1 MSMEVEEAVR
11 ALKELADYNNVVGM
25 QRYGISP
32 DGVLGVAIPQLHA
45 LAKRAG
51 TDHVLALG
59 LWATGIHEARILA
72 AFVGDPELL
81 TEGEMEEWA
90 ADFDSWD
97 VVDQVCNKLFWRSR
111 LAWVK
116 AEEWAGRPE
125 EFVKRAGFVL
135 MTQLAVHD
143 KRAADAY
150 FLPFLET
157 VEREATDKR
166 NFVKKAVNWA
176 LRQIGKRDPA
186 LNAAAVAVAA
196 RLRESDS
203 APARWVGSDALR
215 ELQSEAVRARLG
227 IA

>member
-25 QRYGISP
+25 ARYGISP
-32 DGVLGVAIPQLHA
+32 DGLLGVPIPMLHA

-51 TDHVLALG
+51 TDHALALG
-59 LWATGIHEARILA
+59 LWETGIHEARILA
-72 AFVGDPELL
+72 AFVGDPDLL
-81 TEGEMEEWA
+81 SEGEMESWA

-97 VVDQVCNKLFWRSR
+97 VVDQVCNKLFRRSR
-111 LAWVK
+111 FAWVK
-116 AEEWAGRPE
+116 AEEWTRRPE

-135 MTQLAVHD
+135 MTQLAVHE
-143 KRAADAY
+143 KKVPAAT

-157 VEREATDKR
+157 IEREASDKR

-176 LRQIGKRDPA
+176 LRQIGKRDPE
-186 LNAAAVAVAA
+186 LNAAAIAVAA

-203 APARWVGSDALR
+203 AAARWVGSDALR